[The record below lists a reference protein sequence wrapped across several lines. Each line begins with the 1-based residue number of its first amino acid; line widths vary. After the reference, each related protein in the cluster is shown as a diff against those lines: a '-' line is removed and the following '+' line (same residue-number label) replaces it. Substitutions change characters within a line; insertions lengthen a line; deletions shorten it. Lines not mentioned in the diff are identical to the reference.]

1 VRDKGSTFRGAGG
14 SRIGYAEYGDP
25 DGMPLL
31 FFHGIPGSR
40 LLGRALHDDALASGT
55 RIVAPE
61 RPGCGL
67 SDQGRARSV
76 ASCTRPL
83 GELVD
88 ALGIDRLCALGVSGG
103 GPYALAC
110 GAQLSGRV
118 DAVGLVSS
126 VGADDDPGVL
136 LRSSRW
142 LVALGRVSP
151 LLAVPTLELARR
163 RATRRLDRLR
173 EAIEA
178 ELRADGVD
186 HPAAA
191 ELLVADLLEAFE
203 SGCRG
208 VAGDCGRVRRWGFR
222 PEDVR
227 IRTFFWHGR
236 DDRHVSVRAAEKLAR
251 RLPDCR
257 SHLLAGEGHFGVLY
271 RHGAEILDTL
281 VAASR
286 GVRAVPG

>member
-1 VRDKGSTFRGAGG
+1 MREKGSTFRGAGG
-14 SRIGYAEYGDP
+14 CRIGYAEYGDP
-25 DGMPLL
+25 RGTPVL

-40 LLGRALHDDALASGT
+40 LLGRSLHDHALASGA

-67 SDQGRARSV
+67 SDRRRARSV
-76 ASCTRPL
+76 TSCTRPL
-83 GELVD
+83 AELVD
-88 ALGIDRLCALGVSGG
+88 TLGIDRMCALGVSGG

-110 GAQLSGRV
+110 AAQLPGRV

-126 VGADDDPGVL
+126 VGTEDDPGVL

-142 LVALGRVSP
+142 LVRLGRVSP
-151 LLAVPTLELARR
+151 LLAAPTLELARR
-163 RATRRLDRLR
+163 RATRRIDRLL

-186 HPAAA
+186 HPDAGR
-191 ELLVADLLEAFE
+191 LLLADLLEAFA

-208 VAGDCGRVRRWGFR
+208 VAGDCGRVRCWGFQ

-227 IRTFFWHGR
+227 IGVGLWHGR
-236 DDRHVSVRAAEKLAR
+236 DDLHVSVKAAEALAR

-257 SHLLAGEGHFGVLY
+257 PHFLAGEGHFGVLY
-271 RHGAEILDTL
+271 RHGAEILETL

-286 GVRAVPG
+286 RARAVPG